1 MWLGTTM
8 ATFTGTNARD
18 TIRPDA
24 VTAGVSRVP
33 PGSVPSAAVDS
44 IDGRGGADTI
54 NGGGGADVINGGG
67 GNDTIYD
74 RPAYRSDFDA
84 LALSANAGNV
94 VHGNAGN
101 DRITIDI
108 GDTGNTAPDGNPA
121 GNAAYGDGGNDTLL
135 LQLSARAYAE
145 APWLGAPPTGTVSL
159 YGGAGDDV
167 SSVEGYFVGGMPGMT
182 VTQYGGDGNDKLH
195 ATTDVWEPD
204 GSFSGGNNVD
214 KLYGGAGNDTY
225 FVCEAKDAVFED
237 ANGGIDK
244 VVAHQADYVLPANVE
259 HLQMTG
265 GYYPSGQFH
274 GTGNAAANIMTV
286 DEIPAYVGDLS
297 YVFDGKGGND
307 TISGFAQGGDD
318 TILGGDGNDTLYGR
332 AVGDSD
338 GYYSDADTIH
348 GGSGN
353 DLIYGGSGKTDSW
366 DSDDTL
372 YGEDGNDRIWGSFG
386 KDLMSGGKGS
396 DQLRGQAGN
405 DILAGGEAADRLY
418 GGGGGD
424 TFDYDALADSKPGAA
439 LRDVIYDFAGV
450 GGSTRGDQI
459 DLSGIDANTSTSG
472 NGAFTF
478 VGTSAFTAPG
488 QVRVAS
494 AAGSSQTLV
503 QANVTGVSGA
513 ELEIAVSDGQAQAGA
528 WNALDFIL

>member
-1 MWLGTTM
+1 M
-8 ATFTGTNARD
+8 
-18 TIRPDA
+18 
-24 VTAGVSRVP
+24 
-33 PGSVPSAAVDS
+33 
-44 IDGRGGADTI
+44 
-54 NGGGGADVINGGG
+54 
-67 GNDTIYD
+67 
-74 RPAYRSDFDA
+74 
-84 LALSANAGNV
+84 

-108 GDTGNTAPDGNPA
+108 GDTGNTAPGGNPA

-135 LQLSARAYAE
+135 FQLSARAYAE

-182 VTQYGGDGNDKLH
+182 VNQYGGDGNDKLH

-204 GSFSGGNNVD
+204 GSFSGGDNTD
-214 KLYGGAGNDTY
+214 KLYGGAGDDTY
-225 FVCEAKDAVFED
+225 FVCEAKDTVFED

-244 VVAHQADYVLPANVE
+244 VVAHQVDYVLPANVE

-265 GYYPSGQFH
+265 GYYPYGQFH
-274 GTGNAAANIMTV
+274 GTGNDLANVMTV

-386 KDLMSGGKGS
+386 NDLMSGGKGS

-405 DILAGGEAADRLY
+405 DILAGGEGGRPALWRRRRRHVRLRRSGRLASPEPLCATSSTTLPASADR
-418 GGGGGD
+418 
-424 TFDYDALADSKPGAA
+424 PAA
-439 LRDVIYDFAGV
+439 TR
-450 GGSTRGDQI
+450 STCP
-459 DLSGIDANTSTSG
+459 ASTPTPRPR
-472 NGAFTF
+472 A
-478 VGTSAFTAPG
+478 TAPSPSSAPRPSPRPG
-488 QVRVAS
+488 RCGWRRSPAAARRWSRPTSPAS
-494 AAGSSQTLV
+494 PAPSSR
-503 QANVTGVSGA
+503 SR
-513 ELEIAVSDGQAQAGA
+513 
-528 WNALDFIL
+528 

>member
-1 MWLGTTM
+1 M

-18 TIRPDA
+18 TIRPDS

-74 RPAYRSDFDA
+74 APAYEDPDYSSG

-101 DRITIDI
+101 DSVTINI
-108 GDTGNTAPDGNPA
+108 GDTGGANPA
-121 GNAAYGDGGNDTLL
+121 SNAVYGDGGNDTLL
-135 LQLSARAYAE
+135 FHLSARAYAE
-145 APWLGAPPTGTVSL
+145 APWLGALPTGSVSL
-159 YGGAGDDV
+159 YGGAGNDAIAV
-167 SSVEGYFVGGMPGMT
+167 QGYFVGGMPGMT
-182 VTQYGGDGNDKLH
+182 VTQYGGDGNDTLR

-214 KLYGGAGNDTY
+214 KLYGGAGDDTY
-225 FVCEAKDAVFED
+225 FVCEAKDSVSED

-244 VVAHQADYVLPANVE
+244 VVAHEVDCVLPANVE

-265 GYYPSGQFH
+265 GYYPDGLFH
-274 GTGNAAANIMTV
+274 GTGNDLANVMTV

-307 TISGFAQGGDD
+307 TISGFAEGGDD
-318 TILGGDGNDTLYGR
+318 TILGGDGNDTLRGR
-332 AVGDSD
+332 AAGTGD

-353 DLIYGGSGKTDSW
+353 DRIYGGSGKTESW

-386 KDLMSGGKGS
+386 NDVAYGGKGS

-405 DILAGGEAADRLY
+405 DTLAGGEGADKHY
-418 GGGGGD
+418 GGAGSD
-424 TFDYDALADSKPGAA
+424 TFDYDYLADSLPGAA
-439 LRDVIYDFAGV
+439 LRDIIYDFTGA

-459 DLSGIDANTSTSG
+459 DVSGIDADTSTSG
-472 NGAFTF
+472 NDAFTF

-494 AAGSSQTLV
+494 VPGSSQTLV
-503 QANVTGVSGA
+503 QANVTGASGA
-513 ELEIAVSDGQAQAGA
+513 ELEIAVNDGAARPGA
-528 WNALDFIL
+528 WNGLDFIL